1 MTIMLQPMD
10 QERGPDRRRRG
21 LILLLLLLLFLGAL
35 GAFIL
40 LISRGDAPRAS
51 LPGVLGIDAGG
62 KPKFDRV
69 VAGVGRPID
78 VAVSP
83 DGSKIY
89 AIESYGSYAV
99 KVFDSKGKPLADA
112 VPPHTT
118 EGTRQPMAIATA
130 PDGAVYVTDRVLR
143 QVLIY
148 NADGTFREV
157 FRPVGF
163 GDWAPLGIAVDE
175 DGLVYVTDT
184 LDIPGQPQTPETPGT
199 PAIERHRVYVF
210 NPDGSLVRWFGQK
223 GAGAKELMFP
233 EHLAIDGK
241 GRIWV
246 ADVTGVKVFD
256 SEGNYVF
263 RLGAEGD
270 AGTSL
275 PGGLAYAGGRMYVTD
290 VTNHRAMVF
299 DVSGDTPVFKAQ
311 FGELGFGNGQFRFPA
326 GIAASA
332 SRIYIANRENG
343 RIDTWT
349 K

>member
-1 MTIMLQPMD
+1 MTITLQPMGED
-10 QERGPDRRRRG
+10 RGRDRKRRG
-21 LILLLLLLLFLGAL
+21 LVLLLLLLLFLAAL

-40 LISRGDAPRAS
+40 LISRGGAPRVS
-51 LPGVLGIDAGG
+51 LPEVLGIATGG
-62 KPKFDRV
+62 KPKFDRT
-69 VAGVGRPID
+69 VASVARPIG
-78 VAVSP
+78 VALSP

-89 AIESYGSYAV
+89 AIESYGSYAI

-118 EGTRQPMAIATA
+118 EGTRQPMAIAAA
-130 PDGAVYVTDRVLR
+130 PDGSVYVTDRVLR
-143 QVLIY
+143 QVLIF

-163 GDWAPLGIAVDE
+163 GDWAPLGIAVDKA
-175 DGLVYVTDT
+175 GLVYVSDT
-184 LDIPGQPQTPETPGT
+184 LDIPGQPQTPESPGT

-210 NPDGSLVRWFGQK
+210 NPDGTLVRWFGQK

-246 ADVTGVKVFD
+246 GDVTGVKVFD
-256 SEGNYVF
+256 SDGNYAF

-275 PGGLAYAGGRMYVTD
+275 PGGLAYADGRMYVTD
-290 VTNHRAMVF
+290 VTNHRGIVL
-299 DVSGDTPVFKAQ
+299 DVSGDAPVFKAQ
-311 FGELGFGNGQFRFPA
+311 FGEMGFGNGQFKFPA